1 MNQKEKFVMLAHY
14 YANTFDIL
22 HGILKLEDF
31 QPTIQSLEAKGYLV
45 DGKIAPKHLSMIQA
59 MTRIGDDPM
68 KMREDL
74 LLINLSRTLDRL
86 LQDNIK
92 LTEDLIH
99 KINRI

>member
-1 MNQKEKFVMLAHY
+1 MV
-14 YANTFDIL
+14 
-22 HGILKLEDF
+22 
-31 QPTIQSLEAKGYLV
+31 
-45 DGKIAPKHLSMIQA
+45 QA

-92 LTEDLIH
+92 LTDELIH
-99 KINRI
+99 KLNRI